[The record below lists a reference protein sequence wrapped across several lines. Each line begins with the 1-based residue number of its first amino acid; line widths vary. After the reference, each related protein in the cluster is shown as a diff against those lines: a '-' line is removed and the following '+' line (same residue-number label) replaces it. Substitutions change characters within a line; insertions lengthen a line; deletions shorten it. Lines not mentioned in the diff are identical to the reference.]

1 MIEGVHYTRTGW
13 REGEE
18 ATLENRPRLSMHLE
32 AFNEA
37 EDKHQFNKDFGGFY
51 NSVLIAYEAALSDE
65 LKADRSRMAE
75 LQMRADAEEFYRNR
89 PAGSNRSFWD

>member
-1 MIEGVHYTRTGW
+1 MIEGIHYTRTGW

-18 ATLENRPRLSMHLE
+18 ATLENRPHLMMNLE

-37 EDKHQFNKDFGGFY
+37 EDKRQFNKDFGGFCE
-51 NSVLIAYEAALSDE
+51 SVRIAYEAALSDE

-75 LQMRADAEEFYRNR
+75 LQMRADAEEFYRKR